1 MNATT
6 ILSKLKLL
14 VSLPLIIIFFGFVLL
29 IFNSYK
35 DLDSLTTLKQ
45 NVTTIQN
52 ISRLINSLQ
61 KERGYSS
68 GYLGSHGANFQTE
81 LLDQQ
86 KKTDLLFR
94 KNILLNN
101 LHLENKIL
109 LAKLRNSVTSHKIAT
124 IDAFNEYTK
133 IIRTILKNYLNFAS
147 TIKEEK
153 IEQIFHSY
161 TNFLF
166 LKEAAGQVRGSL
178 NGLFAQKQ
186 QNRELLYTAIHA
198 KGEYDLAEQRF
209 FVYTSN
215 AFIKEYTKITQD
227 KEYIWL
233 QNIFTKYTKNENIAI
248 EQNPQEWFR
257 KATDIIEAF
266 NKLEKLEFEYINTL
280 IQKRSHNL
288 TMELLINV
296 FLLIF
301 ITLLMLM
308 LGLKIKN
315 SILRNIKL
323 LNEYK
328 NAVDRSS
335 IVSKTDKHGRITYV
349 NDKFCTISGYTRK
362 ELLGKP
368 HSIVRHQDMPKSA
381 FKEMWETI
389 LAKQAWS
396 GIVKNRKKDGS
407 SYTVEVTISPILN
420 EKGEIEEFIAIRN
433 DITEII
439 QLHQEIEETQ
449 EDIILKMGEI
459 GESRSQETGFH
470 VKRVALYSQI
480 LAQHY
485 GLDAKEIQNLTIASP
500 MHDIGKVAIPD
511 NILHKKG
518 KLSESEWKIM
528 KTHTEIGYELFRNSQ
543 RELLKTA
550 AIIAYEHHEKYD
562 GSGYPRGLSGKNI
575 HIYGRIT
582 ALADV
587 FDALGSERCYKK
599 AWEDE
604 KIFALIKEERGKHFD
619 PELVDIFF
627 KHLDEFLYVR
637 DKYNEKSSFM
647 KEN

>member
-35 DLDSLTTLKQ
+35 DLDSLATLKQ
-45 NVTTIQN
+45 NVATIKN
-52 ISRLINSLQ
+52 ISQLINSLQ

-81 LLDQQ
+81 LTKQQ

-109 LAKLRNSVTSHKIAT
+109 LAKLRNSVALHKIAT

-133 IIRTILKNYLNFAS
+133 IIHTILKNYLHFAS
-147 TIKEEK
+147 TIKEER
-153 IEQIFHSY
+153 IAQIFHSY
-161 TNFLF
+161 TNLLF
-166 LKEAAGQVRGSL
+166 MKEAAGKMRGSF

-186 QNRELLYTAIHA
+186 QNRELIYTAIHA
-198 KGEYDLAEQRF
+198 KGEYDLSEQRF
-209 FVYTSN
+209 LVYTSN
-215 AFIKEYTKITQD
+215 AIIKEYMKITQD
-227 KEYIWL
+227 KKYIWL
-233 QNIFTKYTKNENIAI
+233 QNIFTKYTKNENVAI

-257 KATDIIEAF
+257 KATYIIEAF
-266 NKLEKLEFEYINTL
+266 NKLEKLEFKHINTL

-288 TMELLINV
+288 KIELLVNI

-301 ITLLMLM
+301 ITLIMLM

-349 NDKFCTISGYTRK
+349 NDKFCAISGYTRK

-368 HSIVRHQDMPKSA
+368 HSIVRHKDMPKSV

-396 GIVKNRKKDGS
+396 GIVQNRKKDGS
-407 SYTVEVTISPILN
+407 PYTVEVTINPILN

-439 QLHQEIEETQ
+439 QLHKEIEETQ

-485 GLDAKEIQNLTIASP
+485 GLDEKEIQYLTIASP

-511 NILHKKG
+511 SILNKKG
-518 KLSESEWKIM
+518 KLSGSEWKIM
-528 KTHTEIGYELFRNSQ
+528 KTHAEIGYELFRNSQ

-562 GSGYPRGLSGKNI
+562 GSGYPRGLHGKNI

>member
-1 MNATT
+1 MNATI
-6 ILSKLKLL
+6 ILAKLKLL
-14 VSLPLIIIFFGFVLL
+14 VSLPLIIIFFGFMLL

-35 DLDSLTTLKQ
+35 DLDSLATLKQ
-45 NVTTIQN
+45 NIATIQN
-52 ISRLINSLQ
+52 ISQLINSLQ

-68 GYLGSHGANFQTE
+68 GYLGSHGVDFQTE
-81 LLDQQ
+81 LIKQQ
-86 KKTDLLFR
+86 KKTDLLFH
-94 KNILLNN
+94 KNTLLNS
-101 LHLENKIL
+101 LYLEKKTL
-109 LAKLRNSVTSHKIAT
+109 LTKLRNSIITHQITT

-133 IIRTILKNYLNFAS
+133 IIHTTLKNYLYFTN

-161 TNFLF
+161 TGLLF
-166 LKEAAGQVRGSL
+166 MKEAAGRMRGSL

-186 QNRELLYTAIHA
+186 QNRKLLYTAIHA

-209 FVYTSN
+209 LLNTPKV
-215 AFIKEYTKITQD
+215 ILKEYKKITQD
-227 KEYIWL
+227 KKYIWL
-233 QNIFTKYTKNENIAI
+233 QNIFAKYTKNANITI

-257 KATDIIEAF
+257 NATEIIEAF
-266 NKLEKLEFEYINTL
+266 NKLGRLEFEYINTS
-280 IQKRSHNL
+280 IQKCSHEL
-288 TMELLINV
+288 TVKLLINI
-296 FLLIF
+296 FLFIF
-301 ITLLMLM
+301 ITLMMLI

-349 NDKFCTISGYTRK
+349 NDKFCAISGYTRK
-362 ELLGKP
+362 ELLGKS
-368 HSIVRHQDMPKSA
+368 HSIVRHEDMPKSA

-389 LAKQAWS
+389 LAKKPWS
-396 GIVKNRKKDGS
+396 GIVQNRTKDGS
-407 SYTVEVTISPILN
+407 SYTVEVTINPILN

-439 QLHQEIEETQ
+439 QLHKEIEETQ

-485 GLDAKEIQNLTIASP
+485 GLNAKEVQNLTIASP

-511 NILHKKG
+511 SILNKKG
-518 KLSESEWKIM
+518 KLSGSEWKVM
-528 KTHTEIGYELFRNSQ
+528 KTHAEIGYKLFRNSQ

-562 GSGYPRGLSGKNI
+562 GTGYPRGLRGKNI

-604 KIFALIKEERGKHFD
+604 KIFALIKEESGKHFD

-627 KHLDEFLYVR
+627 KHLNEFLYIR